1 MIVRRFL
8 AWSETAPAA
17 QRAKGANALAR
28 AYIEGP
34 LLPDERRDAL
44 VALTAL
50 LDDASPLV
58 RRAIAIPLAHAA
70 DAPHHLIASLAGDQ
84 ADIAVVVLGCS
95 PVLSDAE
102 LIDHAALGD
111 AVVQTAIASRARL
124 SAPLAAA
131 LAEVGERQALVALA
145 ANLEADLPDFS
156 LRRMLERMGGDGE
169 LRQAL
174 LARPTLSV
182 ALRHDLVAA
191 TAKALAAFVTQKQWL
206 SPARAERVTRE
217 ASERAVVSMSAEAGM
232 AGARQLVTHLRRT
245 GALTAGLML
254 RALLSGNLAFFE
266 ASLADLTQL
275 PPVRVAGLVREFGGA
290 GFAALYRKADL
301 PIELLPVVRAALAAD
316 RELAISREPGAG
328 TRLSREMI
336 DKVME
341 KALGAQTHRLAAL
354 LRRYEAEAARE
365 AAREAAFG
373 MVREV
378 RFELACDLRAALLSP
393 EDLVDEVMAAA
404 TPLQEAA

>member
-1 MIVRRFL
+1 
-8 AWSETAPAA
+8 
-17 QRAKGANALAR
+17 
-28 AYIEGP
+28 
-34 LLPDERRDAL
+34 
-44 VALTAL
+44 
-50 LDDASPLV
+50 
-58 RRAIAIPLAHAA
+58 
-70 DAPHHLIASLAGDQ
+70 
-84 ADIAVVVLGCS
+84 
-95 PVLSDAE
+95 VLSDAE